1 VDRKKGDAREIF
13 TFERNIRHSRGGGN
27 LDAVSAQAEIRTAND
42 GIKLLLDS
50 GYQPAADSGMTVRCR
65 EPEIEVRDQRR
76 DDCGFL
82 ISKIQI

>member
-1 VDRKKGDAREIF
+1 MDRKKGDAREIF

-50 GYQPAADSGMTVRCR
+50 GYPSATDSGMTVRCR
-65 EPEIEVRDQRR
+65 EPEIEVRDQKSEIT
-76 DDCGFL
+76 GL
-82 ISKIQI
+82 LGYLL